1 MLEWIL
7 SSCVLI
13 LAVVG
18 LRYLLRG
25 RLSLRLQYAMW
36 LIVLLRLLLP
46 VGLGS
51 SPVSVTNALPQ
62 GVPFFSEASEP
73 ADTLELTQT
82 AADLPY
88 SEAPSAQP
96 GLNVEELLFA
106 LWLMIPLFH

>member
-46 VGLGS
+46 VSLGS

-62 GVPFFSEASEP
+62 GVPSF
-73 ADTLELTQT
+73 
-82 AADLPY
+82 
-88 SEAPSAQP
+88 
-96 GLNVEELLFA
+96 
-106 LWLMIPLFH
+106 

>member
-36 LIVLLRLLLP
+36 LIVCCGCCCR
-46 VGLGS
+46 
-51 SPVSVTNALPQ
+51 
-62 GVPFFSEASEP
+62 
-73 ADTLELTQT
+73 
-82 AADLPY
+82 
-88 SEAPSAQP
+88 
-96 GLNVEELLFA
+96 
-106 LWLMIPLFH
+106 

>member
-46 VGLGS
+46 VSLGS

-62 GVPFFSEASEP
+62 GVPVF
-73 ADTLELTQT
+73 QKRR
-82 AADLPY
+82 
-88 SEAPSAQP
+88 
-96 GLNVEELLFA
+96 NLLIR
-106 LWLMIPLFH
+106 WN